1 MLINQASTAS
11 PPLSDPAPPPQLV
24 ITDPSPLKRPA
35 PTSTPGGQ
43 TRGIEDAEPSNK
55 KPRTGGAQERADEA
69 EGAAS
74 HTAIEPHTPHFG
86 HTTYMPTAD
95 HLLDPHTPSPSHQG
109 TNDDMSRT
117 PGVGEAVVGLPYPIF
132 ATTPR
137 PGEPRS
143 PTLDAPPSA
152 SRQRAWSS
160 SSLPKMLTPGRKRAD
175 PTPRAVSQAHMD
187 LTTITESD
195 EAPVT
200 RRHQTPPVAP
210 LYPASLSRDGTITP
224 PRLSPSPSITE
235 SRFQHPTYPAKGSSL
250 APGPSR
256 IRQSS
261 TPAREYM
268 EVALHGLP
276 SHTDSPSVMATPSHR
291 TVLGTERYR
300 DTRFGDLPMMSW
312 GSPTVDLGPSTP
324 QVGTHR
330 D

>member
-1 MLINQASTAS
+1 MLINQSSAGPSQLRTAA
-11 PPLSDPAPPPQLV
+11 PVPAPQV
-24 ITDPSPLKRPA
+24 IITDPSPLKRPEPA
-35 PTSTPGGQ
+35 YTPGSGSRDLDDSGPAKKKARTEVLKETEAFVAGQ
-43 TRGIEDAEPSNK
+43 VSGL
-55 KPRTGGAQERADEA
+55 
-69 EGAAS
+69 
-74 HTAIEPHTPHFG
+74 EPHTPQFG
-86 HTTYMPTAD
+86 QSSHMPTVGSFV
-95 HLLDPHTPSPSHQG
+95 DPHTPSPSHQG
-109 TNDDMSRT
+109 IGDDMSRT
-117 PGVGEAVVGLPYPIF
+117 PGVGDAVVGLPYPVF

-152 SRQRAWSS
+152 SRQRTWSS
-160 SSLPKMLTPGRKRAD
+160 SSLPKTLTPGRKRVD

-195 EAPVT
+195 EAPIT
-200 RRHQTPPVAP
+200 RRHHTPPVAP

-235 SRFQHPTYPAKGSSL
+235 SKFQHPTYPTKGSSL
-250 APGPSR
+250 GPGPSR
-256 IRQSS
+256 MRQSS
-261 TPAREYM
+261 DPAREYM
-268 EVALHGLP
+268 EVALHGLS

-324 QVGTHR
+324 QVITNR